1 MSFVTKDGFWIE
13 CENEHEFIVPP
24 RCRHSEL
31 NVIDVWSRMTS
42 EELSKI
48 VNEALEKH
56 CLTIKK
62 TLEGCDL
69 KNE

>member
-13 CENEHEFIVPP
+13 CENEHEFIVPL
-24 RCRHSEL
+24 RGKRSEL
-31 NVIDVWSRMTS
+31 NIIDDWSGMTS

-62 TLEGCDL
+62 TLEGRDL